1 MIEFITNH
9 YDEVL
14 QIIGLIVSIA
24 SIIVK
29 FTPSTKDDTILN
41 KVIMILSKFS
51 IFNNKID
58 QKIIDEASKNYGT
71 MVKNS

>member
-14 QIIGLIVSIA
+14 QIIGLVIAIA
-24 SIIVK
+24 SIITK
-29 FTPSTKDDTILN
+29 LTPNDTDNEVLN
-41 KVIMILSKFS
+41 KIVYILSKFS

-58 QKIIDEASKNYGT
+58 QQIIDEANKEYIK
-71 MVKNS
+71 VEK

>member
-14 QIIGLIVSIA
+14 QIIGLIVSLA

-29 FTPSTKDDTILN
+29 LTPSTKDDTVLN

-58 QKIIDEASKNYGT
+58 QKIIDEANKDYGT
-71 MVKNS
+71 MVKK

>member
-14 QIIGLIVSIA
+14 QIIGLVIAIA
-24 SIIVK
+24 SIITK
-29 FTPSTKDDTILN
+29 LTPNDTDNHVLN

-58 QKIIDEASKNYGT
+58 QKIIDEANKDYGT
-71 MVKNS
+71 MVKK

>member
-14 QIIGLIVSIA
+14 QIIGLVIAIA
-24 SIIVK
+24 SIITK
-29 FTPSTKDDTILN
+29 LTPNDTDNEVLN
-41 KVIMILSKFS
+41 KIVYILSKFS

-58 QKIIDEASKNYGT
+58 QKIIDEANKEYIK
-71 MVKNS
+71 VEK